1 MYLVVSCP
9 FWLFVL
15 SYLIVI
21 VAVAQLALLSLVF
34 TPVAEVVRQREVY
47 HIAVV
52 FDLRVSAAFVVA
64 AVGEVVIDESLRM
77 A

>member
-1 MYLVVSCP
+1 MFL
-9 FWLFVL
+9 LFVL
-15 SYLIVI
+15 SYPVVI
-21 VAVAQLALLSLVF
+21 VAVVKFTLVCLVF
-34 TPVAEVVRQREVY
+34 TSVAEVVRQREVY

-52 FDLRVSAAFVVA
+52 FDLCVSAAFVVA